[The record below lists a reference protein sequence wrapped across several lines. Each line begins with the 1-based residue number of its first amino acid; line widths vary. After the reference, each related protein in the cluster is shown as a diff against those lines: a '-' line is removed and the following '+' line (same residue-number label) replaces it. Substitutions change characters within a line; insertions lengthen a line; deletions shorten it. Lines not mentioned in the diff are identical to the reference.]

1 MEVAGA
7 MEDQT
12 LQDLSLKV
20 GAALSQQELLLASAE
35 SCTGGWIGQAITS
48 VAGSSAWYERGFI
61 TYSNIAKQE
70 MLGVSVKTLEQYGA
84 VSEETAYEMA
94 EGALV
99 RSHAQV
105 VVSITG
111 IAGPDGATAEKRVG
125 TICFAWIMKDGLA
138 RTETHLFSGSRE
150 MVRGQAV
157 VRGLQGVL
165 DLLHGIPPP
174 VA

>member
-1 MEVAGA
+1 

-20 GAALSQQELLLASAE
+20 GAALGQQELMLASAE
-35 SCTGGWIGQAITS
+35 SCTGGWLGQAITS

-61 TYSNIAKQE
+61 TYSNAAKQE
-70 MLGVSVKTLEQYGA
+70 MLGVNARTLERYGA

-111 IAGPDGATAEKRVG
+111 IAGPDGATEEKRVG

-138 RTETHLFSGSRE
+138 RTETRLFGGNRE

-157 VRGLQGVL
+157 AGALQGIL
-165 DLLHGIPPP
+165 DLLHGIPPA